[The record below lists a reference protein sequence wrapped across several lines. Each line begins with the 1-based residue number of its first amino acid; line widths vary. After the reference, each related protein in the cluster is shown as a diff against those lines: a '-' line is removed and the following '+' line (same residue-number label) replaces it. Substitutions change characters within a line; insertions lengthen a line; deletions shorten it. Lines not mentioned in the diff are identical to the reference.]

1 MSSKNSKSDI
11 PVVGSIEGRVNRYY
25 LGVSRK
31 YMAAGIA
38 LMLTLILYII
48 FIMVFF
54 GKYVTYD
61 NLKFLV
67 RDMGNITLPGND
79 EYSSI
84 VYNGSDDLKAEAF
97 RGGIA
102 ICTGDKYLYYDSGGG
117 LLTEDSINYSSPAMA
132 ESSKYMLVYD
142 VGGTGYSVYNQLT
155 CIIKRSADARIVTG
169 DIADDGS
176 MILVTRS
183 RETKYVV
190 ELYNAAFNKSM
201 SIYKENYVLDAAV
214 SPDGEYIVIASGIP
228 AQTDLDC
235 EISIIRKGSDTP
247 LYTSSYTHT
256 MPLELHAEKEGFIML
271 CDNGIYFFDYSGGIV
286 SSYSFS
292 GINLRCA
299 DINSSGAVIVGSTN
313 ALGSENKCA
322 VFDSSGNKVCEKV
335 LDMRIT
341 GAYASTNHSDAS
353 AYLTAPD
360 RIIKITPDGELSYEE
375 AQSEVITV
383 VPLAKGALICSK
395 TSAYPAFVG

>member
-11 PVVGSIEGRVNRYY
+11 PVVGRIEVRVNRYY

-38 LMLTLILYII
+38 LMLTLILYVI
-48 FIMVFF
+48 FIMLFL

-84 VYNGSDDLKAEAF
+84 VYNGNDDLKAESF

-117 LLTEDSINYSSPAMA
+117 LLTENSINYSSPEMA

-142 VGGTGYSVYNQLT
+142 VGGVGYSVYNQLT
-155 CIIKRSADARIVTG
+155 CIINRSADARIVTG

-190 ELYNAAFNKSM
+190 ELYSAAFNKSM
-201 SIYKENYVLDAAV
+201 SIYKENYVLDAAI
-214 SPDGEYIVIASGIP
+214 SPDGE
-228 AQTDLDC
+228 
-235 EISIIRKGSDTP
+235 
-247 LYTSSYTHT
+247 
-256 MPLELHAEKEGFIML
+256 
-271 CDNGIYFFDYSGGIV
+271 
-286 SSYSFS
+286 
-292 GINLRCA
+292 
-299 DINSSGAVIVGSTN
+299 
-313 ALGSENKCA
+313 
-322 VFDSSGNKVCEKV
+322 
-335 LDMRIT
+335 
-341 GAYASTNHSDAS
+341 
-353 AYLTAPD
+353 
-360 RIIKITPDGELSYEE
+360 
-375 AQSEVITV
+375 
-383 VPLAKGALICSK
+383 
-395 TSAYPAFVG
+395 